1 MILDNLGLTRD
12 DFVEIESAVMVEND
26 ANKAKALV
34 TEPMLR
40 IGIAGT
46 THDLIRR
53 LEGLVALGV
62 QHISLGPPLG
72 PDPLAMIEAV
82 GREVL
87 PYFRGESWQKSIH

>member
-1 MILDNLGLTRD
+1 MAEQN
-12 DFVEIESAVMVEND
+12 VE
-26 ANKAKALV
+26 KAKALV

-53 LEGLVALGV
+53 LEGLVEMGV

-72 PDPLAMIEAV
+72 PEPLAMIEAV

-87 PYFRGESWQKSIH
+87 PYFRG